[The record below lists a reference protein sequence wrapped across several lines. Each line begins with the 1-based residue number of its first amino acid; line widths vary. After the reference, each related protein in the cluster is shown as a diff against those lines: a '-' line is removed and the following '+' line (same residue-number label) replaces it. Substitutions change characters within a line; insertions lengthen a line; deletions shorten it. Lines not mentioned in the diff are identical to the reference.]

1 MGKNNNLTDFLTDV
15 ANAIREKEGSGEAIN
30 PQAFSTRI
38 LALQTGGGGGGGLA
52 PVKDVNFRDYDGT
65 ILHSYSKD
73 AFLAL
78 SELPALPSRAGLICQ
93 EWNWNIDDAKAYVQ
107 EYGALEIGATYTTDD
122 GRTRL
127 YISIVDDTNTTLTLM
142 FKASVS
148 DALTIDWG
156 DGNIESVSGTTVTA
170 THEYNSIGSYVIALK
185 VAEGQTILF
194 GQGSSIKTLF
204 QGSIYHANLL
214 HKVEIGRGVKEIPSY
229 SFTDCHSLQLISIS
243 KGVTS
248 TNNLSFNKCYSLKAL
263 VLPSGLTTVGA
274 YFYTF
279 YSLESVSF
287 PNVAIKT
294 IGSNSN
300 AISKTGLQTLI
311 LPNGITSLPSTA
323 FQDNFMLKYA
333 ILPNTITSLSNGTF
347 TNCTS
352 LRKIHF
358 PRNMTAL
365 PNNFLSNC
373 YSLPSFEIPSGVTSI
388 GQGAF
393 SYCESLNSLRM
404 PSGITTIG
412 TSAFS
417 YCKSLKVVD
426 FRNHT
431 SIPTLSGTNA
441 FSNVNT
447 NCKIVVPDE
456 LYDSWIAATNWSN
469 STIASKIIKAS
480 EYNG

>member
-1 MGKNNNLTDFLTDV
+1 MAKNNNLTDFLTDV

-30 PQAFSTRI
+30 PQAFSSRI
-38 LALQTGGGGGGGLA
+38 LALQTGGGGGGGLVPA
-52 PVKDVNFRDYDGT
+52 KDVNFRDYDGT

-93 EWNWNIDDAKAYVQ
+93 EWNWNLDDAKSYVE
-107 EYGALEIGATYTTDD
+107 EYGMLEIGATYTTDD

-127 YISIVDDTNTTLTLM
+127 YISIVDDTDTTLTLV
-142 FKASVS
+142 FTTSVS
-148 DALTIDWG
+148 DALMIDWG
-156 DGNIESVSGTTVTA
+156 DGNIESVSGTKVTA
-170 THEYNSIGSYVIALK
+170 THEYNSIGNYVIALE

-194 GQGSSIKTLF
+194 GQGSQVNTLF
-204 QGSIYHANLL
+204 KGSIYHANLL

-229 SFTDCHSLQLISIS
+229 SFTDCHSLQLISIP

-248 TNNLSFNKCYSLKAL
+248 MNNSSFSKCYSLKAL
-263 VLPSGLTTVGA
+263 VFPSGLTSTFSYVN
-274 YFYTF
+274 TF
-279 YSLESVSF
+279 YSLEVVLF
-287 PNVAIKT
+287 PNVKITNTGNNYLMAK
-294 IGSNSN
+294 N
-300 AISKTGLQTLI
+300 ALKQII
-311 LPNGITSLPSTA
+311 LPNGLTSLPSYA
-323 FQDNFMLKYA
+323 FDSDFRLKRA
-333 ILPNTITSLSNGTF
+333 ILPNTITSISTNMF
-347 TNCTS
+347 NNCTS
-352 LRKIHF
+352 LMEVHMPHSI
-358 PRNMTAL
+358 TAL
-365 PNNFLSNC
+365 PNNFVAYC

-393 SYCESLNSLRM
+393 TYCESLNSLRM

-431 SIPTLSGTNA
+431 SVPTLSGTNA

-447 NCKIVVPDE
+447 GCKIIVPDE